1 MLLTMIGNA
10 EDFFVF
16 FFLAFIEGGAL
27 SWYGTSVCK

>member
-10 EDFFVF
+10 EDCFVRT
-16 FFLAFIEGGAL
+16 LAFIVGAAL